1 MSPQKETKLAGKMR
15 ALVRARNLPAHHP
28 LIVHANALD
37 IAASGAFA
45 PGGARP
51 GAHRA
56 YQKAVRAANA
66 LYRHSKQT
74 SP

>member
-1 MSPQKETKLAGKMR
+1 MSAQKETKLAGKMR
-15 ALVRARNLPAHHP
+15 ALARARNLPAHHP

-37 IAASGAFA
+37 IAASDAFV

-56 YQKAVRAANA
+56 YQKAVRAAHA
-66 LYRHSKQT
+66 LYRHYK
-74 SP
+74 